1 MALSEEVP
9 FFAAYAA
16 VKLFFCF
23 LPMEFYLRRLMP
35 PFACFLPFTGGPFA
49 VAYAAIS
56 VFACFLPFPGGPS
69 AAIFFRAAP

>member
-16 VKLFFCF
+16 VKLFFLF
-23 LPMEFYLRRLMP
+23 PADGV
-35 PFACFLPFTGGPFA
+35 PFAA
-49 VAYAAIS
+49 AYAAIS

>member
-35 PFACFLPFTGGPFA
+35 PSSYFFCFLPMEFHLRRHMP
-49 VAYAAIS
+49 
-56 VFACFLPFPGGPS
+56 P
-69 AAIFFRAAP
+69 